1 MTKQDITTKREIN
14 GVQKQML
21 TQMLDWFEYSYN
33 TDWFDDILI
42 DGRKVMKPEL
52 LKNMRELREMGL
64 VEMFRG
70 GLNDDGEVVGGTHFS
85 IIYEKRAEIKELL
98 KGANEKYR

>member
-1 MTKQDITTKREIN
+1 MKVNE
-14 GVQKQML
+14 VQKQML
-21 TQMLDWFEYSYN
+21 EQMLHWNEYSMS
-33 TDWFDDILI
+33 TDYLDDILI

-52 LKNMRELREMGL
+52 LKNMRELRQLGL

-85 IIYEKRAEIKELL
+85 IIYEKRKEVEELIKD
-98 KGANEKYR
+98 